1 VDDRVQLVS
10 ETAGKDRLARLEF
23 NALLQRVVLTDHRQ
37 RAAEELSSRWT
48 QLTADEILQ
57 SPYVLIGTAEQMVED
72 VLARRQRWGISY
84 YTVQGPYLDAFTPV
98 LARLAGK

>member
-1 VDDRVQLVS
+1 MQLVH
-10 ETAGKDRLARLEF
+10 ETAGEERLTRLEF

-37 RAAEELSSRWT
+37 RAAEELTSRWT

-57 SPYVLIGTAEQMVED
+57 SPYVLIGTVKQMVED

-84 YTVQGPYLDAFTPV
+84 YTVQEPYLDAFAPIV
-98 LARLAGK
+98 ARLAGK